1 MRSGPAAQISPRGR
15 GPAATPRQDTD
26 RAAFD
31 HPGTAAWRAQSA
43 GGVWDTTTALDGIT
57 SWERNLATWDITDM
71 VQAELFET
79 FDYNFTYVSA
89 TLQVR
94 AASEPAIS
102 PPLSAHLRT
111 P

>member
-1 MRSGPAAQISPRGR
+1 M
-15 GPAATPRQDTD
+15 
-26 RAAFD
+26 
-31 HPGTAAWRAQSA
+31 
-43 GGVWDTTTALDGIT
+43 WDTTTALDGIT

-94 AASEPAIS
+94 AASEPAS
-102 PPLSAHLRT
+102 PPPSAHLRT